1 MMCCKMKKFILRD
14 STSKQFDDLVIFE
27 NDIDIE
33 DVRELIE
40 NLKENNEDYTNE
52 DVYNEL
58 DKLGNYSMQ
67 YLGWLEIVEY

>member
-1 MMCCKMKKFILRD
+1 MKKFILRD

-33 DVRELIE
+33 NVRELIE
-40 NLKENNEDYTNE
+40 NLKENKEDYTNE